1 MALDVAV
8 EKRIHVDDPNNFVE
22 VLFLVFGFC
31 FPACL
36 IMFYL
41 LLSSMNCI
49 SSFSSLL
56 LCMLWKPSDM
66 LLLFIDRNLKL
77 FSYENTI

>member
-31 FPACL
+31 FLACL

-56 LCMLWKPSDM
+56 LCMLWKRSDM